1 MGFNILVTDVDGLGS
16 TVASVSSRLG
26 EQLGRLSEAAT
37 ALSNLGDFE
46 GATADSVKSYW
57 GEAHVSAIA
66 AICQAA
72 DDLATRYAS
81 YMEGYDGDSI
91 DGARDARLCQDTIEA
106 SAGDMEGTDPDVR
119 ENAVGVAQA
128 ISDVADIIS
137 LTVPSTD
144 ALVDALS
151 AAAKGARGLSET
163 VAQFESD
170 HAQDALGADDMIEAA
185 SGLVS
190 DLRASYGAG
199 GVSYS
204 TAKLAGSQAFAD
216 AAKAYDASQDYTSAN
231 AQATDDAYRRLSE
244 RQRQRYE
251 EAVRAAAAE
260 ARRKRAEIDRNNG
273 LSLALLGAAAVVATV
288 ATGGVAAFAVAGAA
302 CVAFGASDM
311 AEGMEEER
319 LAAEGDPWGTAANPL
334 RDLFGDR
341 YRDVYDALKGAS
353 ALVAGVGLLAA
364 GGGLTAGGV
373 ASMLGGQ
380 AVVGGA
386 VVPAVRQ
393 GFGGGLDGE
402 VAVSRMNLA
411 LSALALL
418 GTAVGVARGGAARD
432 VAAGKGAEDS
442 GWLEWVAREEARL
455 ARVKSTVQDVLDG
468 RMGLE
473 TSQQKC
479 NFVEMKADL
488 AYNERGYVRISRDS
502 VNGLDDPMHHGI
514 DAVYYKEGGD
524 PPYIV
529 VESKYDSSGLSRLV
543 DGTRQMSDRWIKDRL
558 EDAVGETKAKG
569 IQDIGYR
576 RELYRVR
583 PDGRGGFESYT
594 RQVGED
600 GYVVRGSAGS
610 VPPEGRG

>member
-1 MGFNILVTDVDGLGS
+1 M
-16 TVASVSSRLG
+16 ASVSSQLG

-37 ALSNLGDFE
+37 ALSNLGDFK

-72 DDLATRYAS
+72 TDLATRYAS

-128 ISDVADIIS
+128 ISDVEDIIP
-137 LTVPSTD
+137 LAVPPTD

-244 RQRQRYE
+244 RQRQR
-251 EAVRAAAAE
+251 RAEAAAE
-260 ARRKRAEIDRNNG
+260 ALRKRAEIDRNNG

-288 ATGGVAAFAVAGAA
+288 GTGGLAAFAVAGAA
-302 CVAFGASDM
+302 FGASDM
-311 AEGMEEER
+311 VEGMEEER
-319 LAAEGDPWGTAANPL
+319 LAAEGDPWGTASNPL

-386 VVPAVRQ
+386 VAPALRQ

-418 GTAVGVARGGAARD
+418 GAAVGVARGG
-432 VAAGKGAEDS
+432 AAGKGAEDS
-442 GWLEWVAREEARL
+442 GWLEWVARERARL

-473 TSQQKC
+473 TSQQKG

-488 AYNERGYVRISRDS
+488 AYNGRGYVRISRDS

-529 VESKYDSSGLSRLV
+529 VESKYDSSGLGWT
-543 DGTRQMSDRWIKDRL
+543 DGHTVRQMSKDWIEDRL
-558 EDAVGETKAKG
+558 EGAVGEAKAAEIRKA
-569 IQDIGYR
+569 GYQ

>member
-1 MGFNILVTDVDGLGS
+1 M
-16 TVASVSSRLG
+16 
-26 EQLGRLSEAAT
+26 
-37 ALSNLGDFE
+37 AL
-46 GATADSVKSYW
+46 T
-57 GEAHVSAIA
+57 
-66 AICQAA
+66 C
-72 DDLATRYAS
+72 AS

-151 AAAKGARGLSET
+151 AAAKGARGLSEA

-418 GTAVGVARGGAARD
+418 GTAVGVARGVEVKGGAGSAEGSLPEGFDQVD
-432 VAAGKGAEDS
+432 VE
-442 GWLEWVAREEARL
+442 
-455 ARVKSTVQDVLDG
+455 VKI
-468 RMGLE
+468 M
-473 TSQQKC
+473 
-479 NFVEMKADL
+479 DL
-488 AYNERGYVRISRDS
+488 PEGTWNKEVHSALERG
-502 VNGLDDPMHHGI
+502 N
-514 DAVYYKEGGD
+514 
-524 PPYIV
+524 IV
-529 VESKYDSSGLSRLV
+529 
-543 DGTRQMSDRWIKDRL
+543 DR
-558 EDAVGETKAKG
+558 AKG
-569 IQDIGYR
+569 NNTGHNFPVIDYFDKDTGNVVSFKSLDTGAKSYQGYGGLYSKLKAYIDKVALYDGDNKHVLPDGGQITPDMVKG
-576 RELYRVR
+576 RELDVVLPDRPLSQDQVR
-583 PDGRGGFESYT
+583 ALNDAKLYADEHDVRLTLTVGR
-594 RQVGED
+594 
-600 GYVVRGSAGS
+600 
-610 VPPEGRG
+610 

>member
-1 MGFNILVTDVDGLGS
+1 M
-16 TVASVSSRLG
+16 ASVSSQLG

-37 ALSNLGDFE
+37 ALSNLGDFK

-128 ISDVADIIS
+128 ISDVEDIVS
-137 LTVPSTD
+137 LAVPPTD

-151 AAAKGARGLSET
+151 AAAKGARGLSEA

-170 HAQDALGADDMIEAA
+170 HARDALGADDMIGAA

-190 DLRASYGAG
+190 DLESSYGDG
-199 GVSYS
+199 GVGYS
-204 TAKLAGSQAFAD
+204 TARLAGSQAFAD
-216 AAKAYDASQDYTSAN
+216 AARAYGASRARTSAS
-231 AQATDDAYRRLSE
+231 AQAAGDAYRRLSE
-244 RQRQRYE
+244 RQRQR
-251 EAVRAAAAE
+251 RAEAAAE
-260 ARRKRAEIDRNNG
+260 ALRKRAEIDRNNG

-288 ATGGVAAFAVAGAA
+288 GTGGLAAFAVAGAA

-311 AEGMEEER
+311 AEAVGEER

-386 VVPAVRQ
+386 VAPALRQ

-402 VAVSRMNLA
+402 LAVSRMNLA

-418 GTAVGVARGGAARD
+418 GTAVGVARGVEVKGGAGSAEGSLPEGFDQVD
-432 VAAGKGAEDS
+432 VE
-442 GWLEWVAREEARL
+442 
-455 ARVKSTVQDVLDG
+455 VKI
-468 RMGLE
+468 M
-473 TSQQKC
+473 
-479 NFVEMKADL
+479 DL
-488 AYNERGYVRISRDS
+488 PEGTWNKEVHSALERG
-502 VNGLDDPMHHGI
+502 N
-514 DAVYYKEGGD
+514 
-524 PPYIV
+524 IV
-529 VESKYDSSGLSRLV
+529 
-543 DGTRQMSDRWIKDRL
+543 DR
-558 EDAVGETKAKG
+558 AKG
-569 IQDIGYR
+569 NNTGHNFPVIDYFDKDTGNVVSFKSLDTGAKSYQGYGGLYSKLKAYIDKVALYDGDNKHVLPDGGQITPDMVKG
-576 RELYRVR
+576 RELDVVLPDRPLSQDQVR
-583 PDGRGGFESYT
+583 ALNDAKLYADEHDVRLTLTVGR
-594 RQVGED
+594 
-600 GYVVRGSAGS
+600 
-610 VPPEGRG
+610 

>member
-16 TVASVSSRLG
+16 TVASVSSQLG

-37 ALSNLGDFE
+37 ALSNLGDFK

-91 DGARDARLCQDTIEA
+91 DGARDARLCQDTIET

-128 ISDVADIIS
+128 ISDVEDIIS

-151 AAAKGARGLSET
+151 VAAKGARGLSET

-170 HAQDALGADDMIEAA
+170 HAQDALGADDMIGAA

-216 AAKAYDASQDYTSAN
+216 AAKAYDASRARTSAS
-231 AQATDDAYRRLSE
+231 AQAAGDAYRRLSE
-244 RQRQRYE
+244 RQRQR
-251 EAVRAAAAE
+251 RAEAAAE
-260 ARRKRAEIDRNNG
+260 ALRKRAEIDRNNG

-288 ATGGVAAFAVAGAA
+288 GTGGLAAFAVAGAA

-311 AEGMEEER
+311 AEAVGEER

-386 VVPAVRQ
+386 VTPALRQ

-418 GTAVGVARGGAARD
+418 GAAVGVARGGA
-432 VAAGKGAEDS
+432 GSGAESS
-442 GWLEWVAREEARL
+442 GWLEWMARERARL

-473 TSQQKC
+473 TSQQKG

-488 AYNERGYVRISRDS
+488 AYNEKGYVRISRDS

-529 VESKYDSSGLSRLV
+529 VESKYDSSGLGWTDDHTV
-543 DGTRQMSDRWIKDRL
+543 RQMSDRWIKDRL
-558 EDAVGETKAKG
+558 EDAVGEAKARE
-569 IQDIGYR
+569 IQKAGYQ